1 MGDKASLS
9 NIGAVVS
16 VCGGIYD
23 IRCEKR
29 LTGYNEAFADR
40 DNVNLNQ
47 NKGVQNVH

>member
-1 MGDKASLS
+1 MGDKTSLS
-9 NIGAVVS
+9 NNGAMVS

-23 IRCEKR
+23 MRCDKR

-40 DNVNLNQ
+40 DSVNLNQ